1 MDDSVSAF
9 IVGTCRTLPK
19 STDNVYKLIS
29 FPISDGMKQNA
40 FVSGSC
46 AEFFI
51 QPIQPCFGDVD
62 YLLVISER
70 LAFTNEKIVLP
81 YDSRHIANPIHCLLM
96 EPYLDY
102 PAFVRLR
109 ILGQMIYDWKRKTFE
124 FFRDSAR
131 DILHTDER
139 KKLVINGPWSAPQLG
154 VASWES
160 IQSHSIL

>member
-51 QPIQPCFGDVD
+51 QSCFGDVD

-70 LAFTNEKIVLP
+70 LAFTNEEIVLP
-81 YDSRHIANPIHCLLM
+81 YDSRHIVNPIHCLLM

-154 VASWES
+154 VASWG
-160 IQSHSIL
+160 